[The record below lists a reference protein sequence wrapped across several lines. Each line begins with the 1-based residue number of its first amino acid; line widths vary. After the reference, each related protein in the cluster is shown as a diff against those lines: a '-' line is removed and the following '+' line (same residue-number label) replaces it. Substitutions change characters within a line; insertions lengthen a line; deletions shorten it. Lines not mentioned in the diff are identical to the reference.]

1 MADTMANDPAV
12 ETEEDWYSDDRAT
25 FGDRVTGAR
34 EAMGWSQKELA
45 KRLGVKLKTVMGWED
60 DLSEPR
66 ANKLQMLAGILN
78 ISLVWL
84 LTGDGEGVDEPQDS
98 AELPG
103 DVKGMLAEMR
113 QLRGRMK
120 ENIDQM
126 GRLEKRLR
134 NTIPDHM

>member
-1 MADTMANDPAV
+1 MPDTIVDDQAQD
-12 ETEEDWYSDDRAT
+12 TEDDWFSEDQAT
-25 FGDRVTGAR
+25 FGDRVTAAR
-34 EAMGWSQKELA
+34 EAMSWSQKELA
-45 KRLGVKLKTVMGWED
+45 KRLGVKLKTVQGWEN

-78 ISLVWL
+78 VSLIWL
-84 LTGDGEGVDEPQDS
+84 LTGDGDGVTEPQDS
-98 AELPG
+98 ATLPA
-103 DVKGMLAEMR
+103 DVKSLLAE
-113 QLRGRMK
+113 LRHLRSNMK